1 MHLFGKINIQWKES
15 LNIWVAVSDL
25 FRDTWSDIFWK
36 FIERPGTLR
45 SPCDHRHGRSA
56 SFCADALGPQA
67 LVLCA
72 CVLHVQVTC
81 RGAQLCFPRLLLA
94 QSGTFLSLSMN
105 VKVRAAKLSDS
116 EVLPPPSLTTRERE
130 SRQAV
135 VPSIK
140 SRWQHHRCFIF
151 PYLSPPGWQFDP
163 YLLAFVFKSAQV
175 GKTRRAEKPGKELG
189 SWLVASGPSSWG
201 HSAFSAAA
209 VHSGAGEN
217 SDTLCR

>member
-1 MHLFGKINIQWKES
+1 MHLFGKINIQRKES

-36 FIERPGTLR
+36 FVERPGTLR

-116 EVLPPPSLTTRERE
+116 EVLPPPSLTTREPLG
-130 SRQAV
+130 SGAIHQITVTA
-135 VPSIK
+135 S
-140 SRWQHHRCFIF
+140 QML
-151 PYLSPPGWQFDP
+151 YLSLLVTSRMTVWSISFGLCVQECPGRENK
-163 YLLAFVFKSAQV
+163 A
-175 GKTRRAEKPGKELG
+175 GRETGE
-189 SWLVASGPSSWG
+189 
-201 HSAFSAAA
+201 
-209 VHSGAGEN
+209 GAGKLVGCQRAVLLGALSVLRGCCSFRGRWE
-217 SDTLCR
+217 